1 MTIHVLPEDV
11 VARIA
16 AGEVVERPA
25 SVVKELLE
33 NAIDAGARTI
43 RVDVNGGGRQ
53 LIRITDDGIGI
64 PSQEVRL
71 ALARHATS
79 KLRDPE
85 DLYQIRTL
93 GFRGE
98 ALASIVAVSRTTIIT
113 RHQDEEAG
121 TQIRVEGGE
130 IVSQR
135 AVGAPS
141 GTSITVENL
150 FYNTPARLKFLKGD
164 QAEKRQI
171 ATFVTRYAMAYPQ
184 LRMILAQDQQEIFRS
199 SGSGNLGDVVVQ
211 AFGLAAFREM
221 LEVQSEESL
230 PALRSAIRVHGYV
243 SQPDL
248 HRKDRSRIILFVNGR
263 AVQDTS
269 LTYAVTQAYHTLL
282 MKGRHPMAVLMIEV
296 PPEFVDVNVHPTK
309 AEVRFQDAGAVFA
322 AVQRTVRD
330 AVVMYAQTPSMRA
343 GSRTRFAESRSSS
356 GWVLPYDLP
365 KEDAE
370 ERLSQGELGLE
381 VTDPGQHPVHRM
393 QEAEPEA
400 DLTQI
405 PKGMGRPA
413 RPRTLPLLRVVGQVG
428 AAYIVAE
435 GPAGLYLIDQH
446 AAHERILYEQFMEA
460 YARQETMRQGVLAT
474 QVLDLPPIE
483 ARLVEEHLDL
493 LNDLGFAL
501 EPFGP
506 NSFRINSIP
515 ALLADQDPVEV
526 MQSILADL
534 EQARVPG
541 QSDIEARI
549 ITHVCKRAAVK
560 AGQILSYA
568 EMQDLIRM
576 LERCQSPHTCPHGRP
591 TMLHM
596 SGDQLARE
604 FGRLGSH

>member
-1 MTIHVLPEDV
+1 MTIHILPEDV

-64 PSQEVRL
+64 PAQEVRL

-184 LRMILAQDQQEIFRS
+184 LRMILTQDQQEIFRS

-263 AVQDTS
+263 AVQDNS

-322 AVQRTVRD
+322 ALQRTVRD
-330 AVVMYAQTPSMRA
+330 AVVMYAQTPSMRS

-365 KEDAE
+365 AESAE

-381 VTDPGQHPVHRM
+381 VTDPGQHPAHRI
-393 QEAEPEA
+393 QEAEPET

-405 PKGMGRPA
+405 PEGMGRPA

-446 AAHERILYEQFMEA
+446 AAHERVLYEQFMEA

-474 QVLDLPPIE
+474 QVLDLPPVE
-483 ARLVEEHLDL
+483 ARLVEEHLAL

-501 EPFGP
+501 ESFGP

-515 ALLADQDPVEV
+515 AFLADQDPVEV

-560 AGQILSYA
+560 AGQILSHA